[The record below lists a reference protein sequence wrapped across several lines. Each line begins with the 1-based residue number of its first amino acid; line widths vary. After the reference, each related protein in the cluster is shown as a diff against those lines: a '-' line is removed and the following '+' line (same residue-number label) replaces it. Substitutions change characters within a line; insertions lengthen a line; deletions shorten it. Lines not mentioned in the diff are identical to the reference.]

1 MTQILVRN
9 LDPAVVD
16 RLKHRAA
23 SNHRSLQAEV
33 KALLEEAAQVDPGRA
48 REIAD
53 GIRSRLHGR
62 THGDSADLIRELRD
76 A

>member
-9 LDPAVVD
+9 LDEAVVS
-16 RLKHRAA
+16 RLKHRATR
-23 SNHRSLQAEV
+23 NRRSLQAEV
-33 KALLEEAAQVDPGRA
+33 KALLEEAAQVDPDRA

-53 GIRSRLHGR
+53 RIRSRLRGR
-62 THGDSADLIRELRD
+62 THGDSAELIRELRD